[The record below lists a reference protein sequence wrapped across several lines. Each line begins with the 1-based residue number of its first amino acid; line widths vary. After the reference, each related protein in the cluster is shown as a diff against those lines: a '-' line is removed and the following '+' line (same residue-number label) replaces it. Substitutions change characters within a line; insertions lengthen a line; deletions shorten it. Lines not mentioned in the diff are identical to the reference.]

1 MNFKKLQDLVAP
13 VAWTAHLKDSYI
25 KCRGDHTDSWY
36 SWVKTQFRS
45 GNKADTTV
53 ATTGHV
59 ATAGGVVTGA
69 LALPGASAVAAA
81 AFGTA
86 VGAATLYALPLVI
99 TAGAIAYWG
108 YKKSE
113 KNKINKEIWDFW
125 TSKVRGQPAIV
136 LSSIPKEK
144 YLLWLGWYAD
154 EGVANM
160 NHMGAKNEEAKKAFD
175 KKYDAIKKESV
186 ALEARIRT
194 FNRPGVRP
202 PAEAKKRAE
211 ELKRLNDERDKLAVK
226 FIDLGKDLQYI
237 MYRVERFLMYH
248 AMLDLTV
255 RGMESYTDLV
265 AIERNAVTAF
275 DQQTESYRA
284 LRDLMVLLPA
294 AT

>member
-1 MNFKKLQDLVAP
+1 MSFSKLQDLGVP
-13 VAWTAHLKDSYI
+13 TAWAAHLKDSYK

-36 SWVKTQFRS
+36 SWAKTQFRS
-45 GNKADTTV
+45 GNRADTAV

-69 LALPGASAVAAA
+69 LALPGASTVAAA

-86 VGAATLYALPLVI
+86 AGAATLYALPLVI
-99 TAGAIAYWG
+99 TAAAIAYWG

-144 YLLWLGWYAD
+144 YLLWLGWFAD
-154 EGVANM
+154 EGIANM
-160 NHMGAKNEEAKKAFD
+160 NHMGAKNEEAKQTFD
-175 KKYDAIKKESV
+175 KKYNAIKSDSV
-186 ALEARIRT
+186 SLEAKISL
-194 FNRPGVRP
+194 FNRPGLRP
-202 PAEAKKRAE
+202 PTEAKKRAE
-211 ELKRLNDERDKLAVK
+211 ELKRLNDERDKLALK

-237 MYRVERFLMYH
+237 IYRVERFLMYH

-255 RGMESYTDLV
+255 RGLESYTDVV
-265 AIERNAVTAF
+265 AIERDAQTAF
-275 DQQTESYRA
+275 TQQTDSYKA
-284 LRDLMVLLPA
+284 LRDLMALLPPA
-294 AT
+294 K